1 MSEFVILTDSGC
13 DLTAKLAEELELVVL
28 PLSVT
33 VNGKEYHNY
42 LDEREISHKDFYALL
57 RAGNTGKTSA
67 INLDTFKEAMNE
79 ILQEGKDI
87 LYLGFSSGLSGTY
100 QVGALAAEEMAEKYP
115 ERKILHAD
123 TLCASLGQG
132 LLVYHAVMQKRA
144 GKTIEQVRDFVLEN
158 RLKLAHWFTVDD
170 LNHLKRGGR
179 VSATTAMVG
188 TLLSIK
194 PVLHVDDE
202 GHLINMEKARGRKAS
217 IQRLAQKVLED
228 MLDMDQPIFI
238 SHGDCQEEAEQL
250 ADLLRGKPHISEITI
265 GYVGPVIGAHSG
277 AGTLAIFYL
286 GKKR

>member
-1 MSEFVILTDSGC
+1 MSEYVILTDSGC
-13 DLTAKLAEELELVVL
+13 DLPNGLAKELDLVVL

-33 VNGKEYHNY
+33 VAGKEYRNY

-67 INLDTFKEAMNE
+67 INLDTFKQAMEE

-100 QVGALAAEEMAEKYP
+100 QVGALAAEEMSEKYP
-115 ERKILHAD
+115 DRKILTAD

-132 LLVYHAVMQKRA
+132 LLVYYAVMQKRA
-144 GKTIEQVRDFVLEN
+144 GKSIEEVRDFVLQN
-158 RLKLAHWFTVDD
+158 RPNLSHWFTVDD

-179 VSATTAMVG
+179 VSAATAMVG
-188 TLLSIK
+188 TLLNIK

-202 GHLINMEKARGRKAS
+202 GHLISMEKARGRKAS
-217 IQRLAQKVLED
+217 IQRLAAKVLED
-228 MLDMDQPIFI
+228 MLSQDQPIFI
-238 SHGDCQEEAEQL
+238 SHGDCAEDAEYL
-250 ADLLRGKPHISEITI
+250 ASLLRGKPHVGEVTV

-277 AGTLAIFYL
+277 AGTLAIFFL
-286 GKKR
+286 ANKR

>member
-1 MSEFVILTDSGC
+1 MRDYVILTDSGC
-13 DLTAKLAEELELVVL
+13 DFPAELAKELELCVL

-33 VNGKEYHNY
+33 VNGKEYRNY

-67 INLDTFKEAMNE
+67 INLDTFKEAME
-79 ILQEGKDI
+79 AILKEGKDV

-100 QVGALAAEEMAEKYP
+100 QVGALAAEELKEKYP
-115 ERKILHAD
+115 ESKLLYVD

-144 GKTIEQVRDFVLEN
+144 GKSIEEVRDFVEQN
-158 RLKLAHWFTVDD
+158 RLSLAHWFTVDD

-217 IQRLAQKVLED
+217 IHRLAEKVLED
-228 MLDMDQPIFI
+228 MLPQDQPRGGGIPGFFAAGKTPYR
-238 SHGDCQEEAEQL
+238 GDHHRVCRTG
-250 ADLLRGKPHISEITI
+250 DRRPFRRGYFGHLLFG
-265 GYVGPVIGAHSG
+265 
-277 AGTLAIFYL
+277 
-286 GKKR
+286 

>member
-1 MSEFVILTDSGC
+1 MRDYVILTDSGC
-13 DLTAKLAEELELVVL
+13 DFPAELAQELDLCVL

-33 VNGKEYHNY
+33 VNGKEYRNY

-67 INLDTFKEAMNE
+67 INLDTFKDAMEA
-79 ILQEGKDI
+79 ILKEGKDI

-100 QVGALAAEEMAEKYP
+100 QVGALAAEELKEKYP
-115 ERKILHAD
+115 ESKLLHAD

-144 GKTIEQVRDFVLEN
+144 GKTIEEVRDFVVEN
-158 RLKLAHWFTVDD
+158 RLNLAHWFTVDD

-217 IQRLAQKVLED
+217 IQRLAEKVLED
-228 MLDMDQPIFI
+228 MLPQDQPIFI
-238 SHGDCQEEAEQL
+238 SHGDCIEEAEYL
-250 ADLLRGKPHISEITI
+250 ASLLRGKPHIGEITI

-286 GKKR
+286 GNKR

>member
-1 MSEFVILTDSGC
+1 MRDYVILTDSGC
-13 DLTAKLAEELELVVL
+13 DFPAELAKELELCVL

-33 VNGKEYHNY
+33 VNGKEYRNY

-67 INLDTFKEAMNE
+67 INLDTFKEAME
-79 ILQEGKDI
+79 AILKEGKDV

-100 QVGALAAEEMAEKYP
+100 QVGALAAEELKEKYP
-115 ERKILHAD
+115 ESKLLYVD

-144 GKTIEQVRDFVLEN
+144 GKSIEEVRDFVEQN
-158 RLKLAHWFTVDD
+158 RLSLAHWFTVDD

-217 IQRLAQKVLED
+217 IHRLAEKVLED
-228 MLDMDQPIFI
+228 MLPQDQPIFI
-238 SHGDCQEEAEQL
+238 SHGDCPEEAEYL
-250 ADLLRGKPHISEITI
+250 ASLLRGKPHIGEITI

-277 AGTLAIFYL
+277 AGTLAIFFL
-286 GKKR
+286 GNKR

>member
-42 LDEREISHKDFYALL
+42 LDERQISHKDFYALL

-132 LLVYHAVMQKRA
+132 LLLWHAVMQKRA
-144 GKTIEQVRDFVLEN
+144 GKTIEEVRDFVLEN

-188 TLLSIK
+188 TLLNIK

-217 IQRLAQKVLED
+217 IQRLAEKALAE
-228 MLDMDQPIFI
+228 MLPMDQPIFI
-238 SHGDCQEEAEQL
+238 CHGDCLDEAEEL
-250 ADLLRGKPHISEITI
+250 AGMLRGKPHVGEITI

-277 AGTLAIFYL
+277 AGTLAVFYL
-286 GKKR
+286 GEKR

>member
-1 MSEFVILTDSGC
+1 MSEYVILTDSGC
-13 DLTAKLAEELELVVL
+13 DLTDALAKELELTVL

-57 RAGNTGKTSA
+57 REGNTGKTSA
-67 INLDTFKEAMNE
+67 INLDTFKDAMEA
-79 ILQEGKDI
+79 ILKEGKDV

-100 QVGALAAEEMAEKYP
+100 QVGALAADELSEKYP
-115 ERKILHAD
+115 DRKILTVD

-132 LLVYHAVMQKRA
+132 LLVYYAVMQKRA
-144 GKTIEQVRDFVLEN
+144 GKSIEEVRQYVLEN
-158 RLKLAHWFTVDD
+158 RLHLAHWFTVDD

-202 GHLINMEKARGRKAS
+202 GHLISMEKARGRKAS
-217 IQRLAQKVLED
+217 IKRLADKVQED
-228 MLDMDQPIFI
+228 MLEMDQPIFI
-238 SHGDCQEEAEQL
+238 SHGDCAEEAEQL
-250 ADLLRGKPHISEITI
+250 ADLLRGKPHIGDITI
-265 GYVGPVIGAHSG
+265 GYVGPVIGAHAG
-277 AGTLAIFYL
+277 AGVLAIFYL
-286 GKKR
+286 GKNR

>member
-67 INLDTFKEAMNE
+67 INLDTFKEAME
-79 ILQEGKDI
+79 SIIKEGKDL

-100 QVGALAAEEMAEKYP
+100 QVGALAAEELAEKYP

-144 GKTIEQVRDFVLEN
+144 GKTIEEVRDFVLEN

-217 IQRLAQKVLED
+217 IQRLAQKVQED

-238 SHGDCQEEAEQL
+238 SHGDCPEEAEQL
-250 ADLLRGKPHISEITI
+250 ADLLRGKEHIGEITI

>member
-1 MSEFVILTDSGC
+1 MSEYVILTDSGC
-13 DLTAKLAEELELVVL
+13 DLTDALAKELELVVL

-42 LDEREISHKDFYALL
+42 LDEREISHRDFYALL
-57 RAGNTGKTSA
+57 REGNTGKTSA
-67 INLDTFKEAMNE
+67 INLDTFKEAMDA
-79 ILQEGKDI
+79 ILSEGKDL

-100 QVGALAAEEMAEKYP
+100 QVGALAAEELAEKYP
-115 ERKILHAD
+115 DRKILTAD

-144 GKTIEQVRDFVLEN
+144 GKTIEEVQQYVLDH
-158 RLKLAHWFTVDD
+158 RLNLAHWFTVDD

-179 VSATTAMVG
+179 VSAATAMVG

-217 IQRLAQKVLED
+217 IKRLAEKALEE
-228 MLDMDQPIFI
+228 MLPIDQPIFI
-238 SHGDCQEEAEQL
+238 SHGDCADEAEQL
-250 ADLLRGKPHISEITI
+250 ADLLRGQPHVTDVVI

-277 AGTLAIFYL
+277 AGTLAVFTL
-286 GKKR
+286 SNHR

>member
-1 MSEFVILTDSGC
+1 MSEYVILTDSGC
-13 DLTAKLAEELELVVL
+13 DLTEALAKELELTVL

-57 RAGNTGKTSA
+57 REGNTGKTSA
-67 INLDTFKEAMNE
+67 INLDTFKEAME
-79 ILQEGKDI
+79 AILKEGKDV

-115 ERKILHAD
+115 DRKILTAD

-132 LLVYHAVMQKRA
+132 LLVYYAVMQKRA
-144 GKTIEQVRDFVLEN
+144 GKSIEEVQRYVLDR
-158 RLKLAHWFTVDD
+158 RLNLAHWFTVDD

-217 IQRLAQKVLED
+217 VRRLAAKVLED
-228 MLDMDQPIFI
+228 MLEEDQPIFI
-238 SHGDCQEEAEQL
+238 SHGDCLEEAEQL
-250 ADLLRGKPHISEITI
+250 ADLLRGKPHIGEITI
-265 GYVGPVIGAHSG
+265 GYVGPVIGAHAG
-277 AGTLAIFYL
+277 AGVLAIFYL
-286 GKKR
+286 GKNR

>member
-1 MSEFVILTDSGC
+1 MSEYVILTDSGC
-13 DLTAKLAEELELVVL
+13 DLTDALAKELELTVL

-57 RAGNTGKTSA
+57 RDGNTGKTSA
-67 INLDTFKEAMNE
+67 INLDTFKEAME
-79 ILQEGKDI
+79 AILKEGKDV

-100 QVGALAAEEMAEKYP
+100 QVGALAADELAEKYP
-115 ERKILHAD
+115 DRKILTAD

-132 LLVYHAVMQKRA
+132 LLVYHAVQQKRA
-144 GKTIEQVRDFVLEN
+144 GKTIEEVQQYVLDH
-158 RLKLAHWFTVDD
+158 RLNLAHWFTVDD

-179 VSATTAMVG
+179 VSAATAMVG

-202 GHLINMEKARGRKAS
+202 GHLISMEKARGRKAS
-217 IQRLAQKVLED
+217 IKRLAEKVLED
-228 MLDMDQPIFI
+228 MLPIDQPIFI
-238 SHGDCQEEAEQL
+238 SHGDCAEEAEQL
-250 ADLLRGKPHISEITI
+250 AELLRGQPHVTNVVI

-277 AGTLAIFYL
+277 AGTLAVFAL
-286 GKKR
+286 SDHR

>member
-1 MSEFVILTDSGC
+1 MSEYVILTDSGC
-13 DLTAKLAEELELVVL
+13 DLTDALAKELELTVL

-57 RAGNTGKTSA
+57 RDGNTGKTSA
-67 INLDTFKEAMNE
+67 INLDTFKGAMEA
-79 ILQEGKDI
+79 ILKEGKDI

-100 QVGALAAEEMAEKYP
+100 QVGALAADELAEKYP
-115 ERKILHAD
+115 DRKILTAD

-132 LLVYHAVMQKRA
+132 LLVYHAVQQKRA
-144 GKTIEQVRDFVLEN
+144 GKTIEEVQQYVLDH
-158 RLKLAHWFTVDD
+158 RLYLAHWFTVDD

-179 VSATTAMVG
+179 VSAATAMVG

-202 GHLINMEKARGRKAS
+202 GHLISMEKARGRKAS
-217 IQRLAQKVLED
+217 IKRLAEKVLED
-228 MLDMDQPIFI
+228 MLPIDQPIFI
-238 SHGDCQEEAEQL
+238 SHGDCAEEAEQL
-250 ADLLRGKPHISEITI
+250 AELLRGQPHVTNVVI

-277 AGTLAIFYL
+277 AGTLAVFAL
-286 GKKR
+286 SDHR

>member
-13 DLTAKLAEELELVVL
+13 DLTAKMAEELELVVL
-28 PLSVT
+28 PLSVNI
-33 VNGKEYHNY
+33 NGKEYRNY

-57 RAGNTGKTSA
+57 REGHTGKTSA
-67 INLDTFKEAMNE
+67 INLDTFKEAMDA
-79 ILQEGKDI
+79 ILKEGKDV

-115 ERKILHAD
+115 DRKILCAD
-123 TLCASLGQG
+123 TLSASLGQG
-132 LLVYHAVMQKRA
+132 LLVYYAVMQKRA
-144 GKTIEQVRDFVLEN
+144 GKTIEEVRDFVLEN
-158 RLKLAHWFTVDD
+158 RLNLAHWFTVDD

-217 IQRLAQKVLED
+217 IQRLAEKVLGD
-228 MLDMDQPIFI
+228 MLEQDQPIFI
-238 SHGDCQEEAEQL
+238 SHGDCLEEAEQL
-250 ADLLRGKPHISEITI
+250 ADLLRGKEHIGEIEI
-265 GYVGPVIGAHSG
+265 GYVGPVIGAHAG
-277 AGTLAIFYL
+277 AGVLAIFYL

>member
-1 MSEFVILTDSGC
+1 MRDYVILTDSGC
-13 DLTAKLAEELELVVL
+13 DFPAELAKELELCVL

-33 VNGKEYHNY
+33 VNGKEYRNY

-57 RAGNTGKTSA
+57 RQGNTGKTSA
-67 INLDTFKEAMNE
+67 INLDTFKDAMEA
-79 ILQEGKDI
+79 ILKEGKDV

-100 QVGALAAEEMAEKYP
+100 QVGALAAEELKEKYP
-115 ERKILHAD
+115 ESKLLHAD

-144 GKTIEQVRDFVLEN
+144 GKTIEEVRDFVEQN
-158 RLKLAHWFTVDD
+158 RLHLAHWFTVDD

-217 IQRLAQKVLED
+217 IHRLAEKVLED
-228 MLDMDQPIFI
+228 MLPQDQPVFI
-238 SHGDCQEEAEQL
+238 SHGDCPEEAEYL
-250 ADLLRGKPHISEITI
+250 ASLLRGKPHIGEITI

-277 AGTLAIFYL
+277 AGTLAIFFL
-286 GKKR
+286 GNKR

>member
-1 MSEFVILTDSGC
+1 MRDYVILTDSGC
-13 DLTAKLAEELELVVL
+13 DFPAELAKELELCVL

-33 VNGKEYHNY
+33 VNGKEYRNY

-67 INLDTFKEAMNE
+67 INLDTFKEAME
-79 ILQEGKDI
+79 AILKEGKDI

-100 QVGALAAEEMAEKYP
+100 QVGALAAEELKEKYP
-115 ERKILHAD
+115 ESKLLHVD

-144 GKTIEQVRDFVLEN
+144 GKTIEEVRDFVVEN
-158 RLKLAHWFTVDD
+158 RLNLAHWFTVDD

-217 IQRLAQKVLED
+217 IHRLAEKVLED
-228 MLDMDQPIFI
+228 MLPQDQPIFI
-238 SHGDCQEEAEQL
+238 SHGDCLEEAEYL
-250 ADLLRGKPHISEITI
+250 ASLLRGKPHIGEITI

-286 GKKR
+286 GNKR

>member
-1 MSEFVILTDSGC
+1 MRDYVILTDSGS
-13 DLTAKLAEELELVVL
+13 DFPAKMAEELDLRVL

-33 VNGKEYHNY
+33 VNGKEYRNY

-67 INLDTFKEAMNE
+67 INLDTFKEAME
-79 ILQEGKDI
+79 AILKEGKDV

-100 QVGALAAEEMAEKYP
+100 QVGALAAEELKEAYP
-115 ERKILHAD
+115 ESKILCAD

-132 LLVYHAVMQKRA
+132 LLVYYAVMQKRA
-144 GKTIEQVRDFVLEN
+144 GKTIEEVKEFVEQN
-158 RLKLAHWFTVDD
+158 RLNLAHWFTVDD

-217 IQRLAQKVLED
+217 IQRLAEKVLED
-228 MLDMDQPIFI
+228 MLPQDQPIFI
-238 SHGDCQEEAEQL
+238 SHGDCIEEAEYL
-250 ADLLRGKPHISEITI
+250 ASLLRGKPHVGEITI
-265 GYVGPVIGAHSG
+265 GYVGPVIGAHAG
-277 AGTLAIFYL
+277 AGVLAIFYL
-286 GKKR
+286 GNKR

>member
-1 MSEFVILTDSGC
+1 MSEYVILTDSGC
-13 DLTAKLAEELELVVL
+13 DLTDALAKELELTVL

-57 RAGNTGKTSA
+57 REGNTGKTSA
-67 INLDTFKEAMNE
+67 INLDTFKDAMEA
-79 ILQEGKDI
+79 ILKEGKDV

-100 QVGALAAEEMAEKYP
+100 QVGALAADELSEKYP
-115 ERKILHAD
+115 DRKILTVD

-132 LLVYHAVMQKRA
+132 LLVYYAVMQKRA
-144 GKTIEQVRDFVLEN
+144 GKSIEEVRQYVLEN
-158 RLKLAHWFTVDD
+158 RLHLAHWFTVDD

-202 GHLINMEKARGRKAS
+202 GHLISMEKARGRKAS
-217 IQRLAQKVLED
+217 IKRLAEKVQED
-228 MLDMDQPIFI
+228 MLEMDQPIFI
-238 SHGDCQEEAEQL
+238 SHGDCAEEAEQL
-250 ADLLRGKPHISEITI
+250 ADLLRGKPHIGDITI
-265 GYVGPVIGAHSG
+265 GYVGPVIGAHAG
-277 AGTLAIFYL
+277 AGVLAIFYL
-286 GKKR
+286 GKNR

>member
-79 ILQEGKDI
+79 ILKEGKNI

-132 LLVYHAVMQKRA
+132 LLIYHAVMQKRA
-144 GKTIEQVRDFVLEN
+144 GKTIEEVRDFVLEN
-158 RLKLAHWFTVDD
+158 RLNLAHWFTVDD

-179 VSATTAMVG
+179 VSAATAMVG

-217 IQRLAQKVLED
+217 IQRMAQKVQED
-228 MLDMDQPIFI
+228 MLEMDQPIFI

-250 ADLLRGKPHISEITI
+250 ADLLRGKPHIGEITI

-277 AGTLAIFYL
+277 AGTLAVFYL

>member
-79 ILQEGKDI
+79 ILKEGKDI
-87 LYLGFSSGLSGTY
+87 LYLGFYYGLSGTY
-100 QVGALAAEEMAEKYP
+100 QVCALAAEEMAEKYP

-132 LLVYHAVMQKRA
+132 LLIYHAVMQKRA
-144 GKTIEQVRDFVLEN
+144 GKSIEEVRDFVLEN
-158 RLKLAHWFTVDD
+158 RLNLAHWFTVDD

-179 VSATTAMVG
+179 VSAATAMVD

-217 IQRLAQKVLED
+217 IQRMAQKVQED
-228 MLDMDQPIFI
+228 MLEMDQPIFI

-250 ADLLRGKPHISEITI
+250 ADLLRGKPHIGEITI

-277 AGTLAIFYL
+277 AGTLAVFYL

>member
-1 MSEFVILTDSGC
+1 MLDYVILTDSGC
-13 DLTAKLAEELELVVL
+13 DFPAELAKELELYVL

-33 VNGKEYHNY
+33 VNGKEYRNY

-67 INLDTFKEAMNE
+67 INLDTFKEAME
-79 ILQEGKDI
+79 AILKEGKDV

-100 QVGALAAEEMAEKYP
+100 QVGALAAEELKEKYP
-115 ERKILHAD
+115 ESKLLYVD

-144 GKTIEQVRDFVLEN
+144 GKTIEEVRDFVEQN
-158 RLKLAHWFTVDD
+158 RLHLAHWFTVDD

-217 IQRLAQKVLED
+217 IHRLAEKVLED
-228 MLDMDQPIFI
+228 MLPQDQPIFI
-238 SHGDCQEEAEQL
+238 SHGDCPEEAEYL
-250 ADLLRGKPHISEITI
+250 ASLLRGKPHIGEITI

-277 AGTLAIFYL
+277 AGTLAIFFL
-286 GKKR
+286 GNKR

>member
-1 MSEFVILTDSGC
+1 MSDFVILTDSGC
-13 DLTAKLAEELELVVL
+13 DLTAKMAEELELAVL
-28 PLSVT
+28 PLSVN

-67 INLDTFKEAMNE
+67 INLEAFEEAME
-79 ILQEGKDI
+79 AILKEGKDV

-100 QVGALAAEEMAEKYP
+100 QVGALAAQEMSEKYP
-115 ERKILHAD
+115 ERKILCAD

-132 LLVYHAVMQKRA
+132 LLVYYAVMEKRA
-144 GKTIEQVRDFVLEN
+144 GKSIEEVRDFVLEKRAN
-158 RLKLAHWFTVDD
+158 LAHWFTVDD

-228 MLDMDQPIFI
+228 MLEQDQPIFI
-238 SHGDCQEEAEQL
+238 SHGDCLEEAEML
-250 ADLLRGKPHISEITI
+250 ADLLRGKEHIGEIEI
-265 GYVGPVIGAHSG
+265 SYVGPVIGAHTG
-277 AGTLAIFYL
+277 AGVLAIFCL
-286 GKKR
+286 GKSR

>member
-1 MSEFVILTDSGC
+1 MRDYVILTDSGC
-13 DLTAKLAEELELVVL
+13 DFSAELAKELELCVL

-33 VNGKEYHNY
+33 VNGKEYRNY

-67 INLDTFKEAMNE
+67 INLDTFKEAME
-79 ILQEGKDI
+79 AILKEGKDV

-100 QVGALAAEEMAEKYP
+100 QVGALAAEELKEKYP
-115 ERKILHAD
+115 ESKLLYVD

-144 GKTIEQVRDFVLEN
+144 GKTIEEVRDFVEQN
-158 RLKLAHWFTVDD
+158 RLSLAHWFTVDD

-217 IQRLAQKVLED
+217 IHRLAEKVLED
-228 MLDMDQPIFI
+228 MLPQDQPIFI
-238 SHGDCQEEAEQL
+238 SHGDCPEEAEYL
-250 ADLLRGKPHISEITI
+250 ASLLRGKPHIGEITI

-277 AGTLAIFYL
+277 AGTLAIFFL
-286 GKKR
+286 GNKR